1 MQNQGIMNYMCSHQ
15 SKFRDE
21 QENELFSQLN
31 KAKLAENNDD
41 CHRIRNILV
50 EKNLGLVRK
59 IIRQDYYQNHDSGMT
74 EDDLMQEGAIGLMK
88 AISGL
93 ILLVAGLALMLGFG
107 SGNPSV
113 VL

>member
-31 KAKLAENNDD
+31 KAKLAGNNDD

-59 IIRQDYYQNHDSGMT
+59 IIRS
-74 EDDLMQEGAIGLMK
+74 
-88 AISGL
+88 S
-93 ILLVAGLALMLGFG
+93 LLVCFSKLLIKEL
-107 SGNPSV
+107 ND
-113 VL
+113 